1 MILLEEEIL
10 KMVIGDH
17 EDIEARGVGP
27 DHLEEMEQWDQW
39 DPLDQGDSRE
49 GMDYPPPGG
58 PLTSTGLGIPPTFNA
73 NLSTIGMEN
82 SLHYLGESLNH
93 VMQFQQNV
101 NRNMVEH
108 LNMTAK
114 NQLLQGQALG
124 RLVENTRQRE
134 FDKLFDSIP
143 VYDGEDPEKF
153 EPWLSKLESA
163 CLVGKRDVRE
173 VAICSS
179 TGPVL
184 EVLNSIEDK
193 EDWATHRD
201 ELRRCFSTNKTRVHA
216 ADLLSNFRRQ
226 HANENLRSFIHQYT
240 KMHRQATGLKPEND
254 YDLSRKVE
262 FMKRIR
268 NTQIANKIIKSNH
281 FKDYTR
287 YSLQACFARALEL
300 EGDFQVGEVVT
311 PNYVQAQVLA
321 VEGEGATDMAAGDT
335 NNDANPVGNQ
345 ETTPTGMYNPNVCW
359 RCGQVEHFARDCPTQ
374 DAQLTKALGRLHHT
388 LEAETPIGR
397 SLLNEFFNKLMQ
409 SERKQEI
416 VKAKLKKARQQ
427 LNVQA
432 SPQQVQVGGVPQPP
446 LLPKQCLHQRD
457 PLQSHHHKL
466 TYRKKR
472 KWGDWLGLLSLNP
485 CHQQQWQLWHQR
497 KSHHLNL
504 P

>member
-1 MILLEEEIL
+1 MLE
-10 KMVIGDH
+10 MVV
-17 EDIEARGVGP
+17 EARGVGLN
-27 DHLEEMEQWDQW
+27 HLEGMERWDQW
-39 DPLDQGDSRE
+39 DPLDQGDSQE
-49 GMDYPPPGG
+49 GMDYPSPGVHSL
-58 PLTSTGLGIPPTFNA
+58 PRDWEYPRATFNA
-73 NLSTIGMEN
+73 NLSTIFMEN

-201 ELRRCFSTNKTRVHA
+201 ELRCCFSTNKTRVHA

-240 KMHRQATGLKPEND
+240 KMHHQATGLKPEND

-262 FMKRIR
+262 FMKRI
-268 NTQIANKIIKSNH
+268 
-281 FKDYTR
+281 
-287 YSLQACFARALEL
+287 
-300 EGDFQVGEVVT
+300 
-311 PNYVQAQVLA
+311 
-321 VEGEGATDMAAGDT
+321 
-335 NNDANPVGNQ
+335 
-345 ETTPTGMYNPNVCW
+345 
-359 RCGQVEHFARDCPTQ
+359 
-374 DAQLTKALGRLHHT
+374 
-388 LEAETPIGR
+388 
-397 SLLNEFFNKLMQ
+397 
-409 SERKQEI
+409 
-416 VKAKLKKARQQ
+416 
-427 LNVQA
+427 
-432 SPQQVQVGGVPQPP
+432 
-446 LLPKQCLHQRD
+446 
-457 PLQSHHHKL
+457 
-466 TYRKKR
+466 
-472 KWGDWLGLLSLNP
+472 
-485 CHQQQWQLWHQR
+485 
-497 KSHHLNL
+497 
-504 P
+504 